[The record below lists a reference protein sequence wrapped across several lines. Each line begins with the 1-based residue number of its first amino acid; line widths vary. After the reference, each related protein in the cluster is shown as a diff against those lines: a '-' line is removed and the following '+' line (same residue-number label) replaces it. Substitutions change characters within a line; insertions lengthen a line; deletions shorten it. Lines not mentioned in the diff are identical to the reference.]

1 MRNRENVTIKK
12 MLTLACECNVLL
24 WWQKLGTFIDRK
36 AVGVTFFEN
45 ENPLQEVEKPWRLS
59 PADLGTFSRWP

>member
-1 MRNRENVTIKK
+1 MYCYGGKS
-12 MLTLACECNVLL
+12 
-24 WWQKLGTFIDRK
+24 LGTFIDRK